1 VDLANP
7 TNASKGVCTVKFDR
21 LFNDIQQS
29 HINSAQTQIWPT
41 LTLVHLTVA
50 EASEACCPL
59 WVGLADGPMHEG
71 IAQLHTVHP
80 HLCACMGYV
89 CVCVCT
95 CVHFSLSS
103 ALYTPTC
110 VHAWIACVCM
120 CVCTCVH
127 ISLSSTLYTPT
138 CVHAWITCVCRV
150 GPNRTYENTAYFNTP
165 YYWYRIWKPYPYPYD
180 RMRFC

>member
-1 VDLANP
+1 MDLANP

-80 HLCACMGYV
+80 HLCACMDYV
-89 CVCVCT
+89 CV
-95 CVHFSLSS
+95 
-103 ALYTPTC
+103 
-110 VHAWIACVCM
+110 
-120 CVCTCVH
+120 
-127 ISLSSTLYTPT
+127 
-138 CVHAWITCVCRV
+138 
-150 GPNRTYENTAYFNTP
+150 
-165 YYWYRIWKPYPYPYD
+165 
-180 RMRFC
+180 